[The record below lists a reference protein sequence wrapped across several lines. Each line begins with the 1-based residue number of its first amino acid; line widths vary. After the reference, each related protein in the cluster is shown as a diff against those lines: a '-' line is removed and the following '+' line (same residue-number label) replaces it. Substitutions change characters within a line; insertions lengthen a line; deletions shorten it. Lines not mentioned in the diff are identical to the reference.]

1 MMTALEKF
9 ERTVFLLCL
18 VVVACDLL
26 WWRP

>member
-1 MMTALEKF
+1 MMTAWEKF
-9 ERTVFLLCL
+9 ERAIFLLCL